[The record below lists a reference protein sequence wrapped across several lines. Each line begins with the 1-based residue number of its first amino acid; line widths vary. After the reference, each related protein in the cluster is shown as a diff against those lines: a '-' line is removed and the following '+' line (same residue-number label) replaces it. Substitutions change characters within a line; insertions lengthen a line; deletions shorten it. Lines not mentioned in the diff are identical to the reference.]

1 MELACAVAKYP
12 ALASQSSA
20 AARNG
25 LADCKGVMP
34 DLVAMEPTVYA
45 AVRRLVD
52 LSGMLFTGAIEGDMA
67 ELSDAPLRSF
77 ALRQSLSAAP
87 GEIGI

>member
-1 MELACAVAKYP
+1 
-12 ALASQSSA
+12 
-20 AARNG
+20 
-25 LADCKGVMP
+25 MP

-45 AVRRLVD
+45 AFRRLVD